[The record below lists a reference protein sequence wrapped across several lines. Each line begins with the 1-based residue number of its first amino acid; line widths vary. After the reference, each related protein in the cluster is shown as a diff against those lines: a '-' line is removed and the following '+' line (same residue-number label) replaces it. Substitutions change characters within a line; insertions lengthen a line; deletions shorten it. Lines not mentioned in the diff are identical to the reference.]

1 MNPHRLLWISIALTA
16 AALLA
21 WLISGYIQQS
31 LILPALEFAWLAR
44 NYLAIIPQDWLW
56 SLVLVAVLGLTIW
69 ALGVTRIVSP
79 TAWVKHPGGQ
89 AQGRELA
96 FWLGRVNNGPYQRW
110 FVAHHLAS
118 LAIDMLRARGVQIER
133 GSRLA
138 GPGWNPPQD
147 VQKYLEAAMYSSP
160 ITFGPAAKSAGLQTD
175 PPIQAVIEYLETYM
189 METSN
194 EH

>member
-1 MNPHRLLWISIALTA
+1 MKLRRLFWISIALVA
-16 AALLA
+16 AAVLA
-21 WLISGYIQQS
+21 WLISGYIQQN
-31 LILPALEFAWLAR
+31 LILPTLEFVWLAR
-44 NYLAIIPQDWLW
+44 NYFGIIPQDWLW
-56 SLVLVAVLGLTIW
+56 SLVLFAVLGLAVW
-69 ALGVTRIVSP
+69 ALGVARMVFLTDRARQ
-79 TAWVKHPGGQ
+79 TGGQ

-96 FWLGRVNNGPYQRW
+96 FWLARIKNGPYQRW
-110 FVAHHLAS
+110 FVAHHLAR
-118 LAIDMLRARGVQIER
+118 LAIDMLRARGAQIER

-138 GPGWNPPQD
+138 GPGWNPPED

-175 PPIQAVIEYLETYM
+175 PPVQVVIEYLETYM

>member
-1 MNPHRLLWISIALTA
+1 MKFPRILWISLGLVAT
-16 AALLA
+16 ALLA

-31 LILPALEFAWLAR
+31 LILPTLEFAWLAR
-44 NYLAIIPQDWLW
+44 NYFGIIPQDWLW
-56 SLVLVAVLGLTIW
+56 SLVLVAVLGLAFW
-69 ALGVTRIVSP
+69 ALGGTRMVFPIDRLRQ
-79 TAWVKHPGGQ
+79 PGGQ

-110 FVAHHLAS
+110 FVARHLAN
-118 LAIDMLRARGVQIER
+118 LAIDMLRARGAQIER

-138 GPGWNPPQD
+138 GPGWNPPEEI
-147 VQKYLEAAMYSSP
+147 QKYLEAAMYSSP
-160 ITFGPAAKSAGLQTD
+160 TTFGPAAKSAGLQTD

-194 EH
+194 EY